1 VSDFKRGNS
10 INIAFAGAALILWFV
25 QKFYYMRKNKRRAES
40 YAKLSEEDKSREDEL
55 AREKGNK
62 SLTFR
67 FTT

>member
-1 VSDFKRGNS
+1 
-10 INIAFAGAALILWFV
+10 V

-40 YAKLSEEDKSREDEL
+40 YAQLSEDEKRREDEL